1 MCFLWYKVAGL
12 LMLVENNNDDDNRKV
27 PALNVSAAAAAV
39 SAALPLIVFFLAL
52 LNASVHPDC
61 SLAARRFQRLPPPL
75 PPPPHQQIDV
85 TGCRLTSHGATALA
99 ICCLI
104 SLREV
109 IEEACV
115 QILIILKLR
124 MHVHRGPFFN

>member
-12 LMLVENNNDDDNRKV
+12 LMVVENNNNRKV

-39 SAALPLIVFFLAL
+39 SAASPLIVFFLAL

-75 PPPPHQQIDV
+75 PPPHQQIDV
-85 TGCRLTSHGATALA
+85 TGCRPTSHGATALA